1 MRILIFLMAFL
12 VTTSAEAKISVV
24 TSTADLAALV
34 RDVAGDLANVTAM
47 AAPNQ
52 DVHYVDAR
60 PNLTLILN
68 RADLLVVNGLELEI
82 GWLPSLITNARN
94 SKIQPGGTG
103 YFDASTQ
110 IRPLQVHARVDRS
123 MGDIHPGGNPHYMH
137 DPRAAADVVLG
148 LGSALAKVDPANAA
162 DYRLNA
168 ARTAERYREFASAER
183 ERFMALP
190 SAARKVVSYHDSLVY
205 LLDWLGLEQAAT
217 LEPRPGIP
225 PNPGHVAEVLKIIR
239 GQKVRVI
246 IQEEYYPARTSETLA
261 KMAPAILI
269 LLPGGTR
276 ENESYL
282 DRAQKSSKAIYAELS
297 QIEGAK

>member
-1 MRILIFLMAFL
+1 MKLFLMALF
-12 VTTSAEAKISVV
+12 VSTSAEAKVAVV

-34 RDVAGDLANVTAM
+34 RDVAGELASVTSM

-60 PNLTLILN
+60 PNLTLLLN

-82 GWLPSLITNARN
+82 GWLPALITNARN
-94 SKIQPGGTG
+94 PKIQPGGAG

-110 IRPLQVHARVDRS
+110 IRPLHVHAQVDRS

-162 DYRLNA
+162 DYRVNA
-168 ARTAERYREFASAER
+168 ARVAERYREFASTER
-183 ERFMALP
+183 ERFLAL
-190 SAARKVVSYHDSLVY
+190 SQAARKIVSYHDSLVY

-225 PNPGHVAEVLKIIR
+225 PNPGHVAEVLKIMR
-239 GQKVRVI
+239 AQKVRVI
-246 IQEEYYPARTSETLA
+246 LQEEYYPARTAETLS
-261 KMAPAILI
+261 KMAPAALI

-282 DRAQKSSKAIYAELS
+282 DRVRKTSTAIYGELS
-297 QIEGAK
+297 QIKAAK